1 MEEKMA
7 LSVDEARSRLGL
19 SRGLM
24 YEAVRSGRIPSFR
37 VGRRILIPVSAL
49 LRKLEA
55 LGVEGERRG

>member
-1 MEEKMA
+1 MEEKIA

>member
-55 LGVEGERRG
+55 VGVEGERRG